1 MSLGDASLHCQ
12 PDRRDTVLLGS
23 KRNNP
28 FLESCPFVTPLILI
42 EPCFLLS
49 LMILNSLAVNVA
61 AFVVAGIGFI
71 LTFVPHLVSLQKKR
85 NSNRASNSLEYKALS
100 QVCFY

>member
-1 MSLGDASLHCQ
+1 MSLGDASLYRQ
-12 PDRRDTVLLGS
+12 PDRRDIILFSS
-23 KRNNP
+23 KKHNL
-28 FLESCPFVTPLILI
+28 FLQTCPLVTTLILI

-71 LTFVPHLVSLQKKR
+71 LTFVPHLVSL
-85 NSNRASNSLEYKALS
+85 
-100 QVCFY
+100 